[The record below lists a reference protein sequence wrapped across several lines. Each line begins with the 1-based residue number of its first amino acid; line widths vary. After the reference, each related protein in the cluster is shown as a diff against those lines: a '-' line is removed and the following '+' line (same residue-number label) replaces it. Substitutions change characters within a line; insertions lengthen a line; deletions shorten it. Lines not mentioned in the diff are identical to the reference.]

1 MTSTTLSETKLSD
14 AELAEFTRY
23 DPGVDRVF
31 SVDRGQ
37 KVLVL
42 GHECNTP
49 IHDLCGLGFVVCQ
62 DQPATWRARVKW
74 RFPTIS
80 GHERDRL
87 TIWPKFDYRSF
98 ADLDQDVAPLMRG
111 EPWTPRTDHPGY
123 HEKSW
128 APDFPYRF
136 ALARPEAQRVARGT
150 IGDLADCYRI
160 RLTSGHP
167 DHVERDLVTVA
178 EVIEA
183 IATTPAGL
191 LGRESDHCCFCGR
204 GLTDVTSRALGYGPD
219 CAERYGLPRTP
230 TYAIG

>member
-1 MTSTTLSETKLSD
+1 MISTNLPAPKLSD
-14 AELAEFTRY
+14 AELAELMRY
-23 DPGVDRVF
+23 DPAVDRVF
-31 SVDRGQ
+31 AVDRGQ
-37 KVLVL
+37 KVLAL

-87 TIWPKFDYRSF
+87 TIWPKFAYQSF
-98 ADLDQDVAPLMRG
+98 ADLDREIAPLMG
-111 EPWTPRTDHPGY
+111 EAWTPRTDHPGY

-128 APDFPYRF
+128 APDSPYRF
-136 ALARPEAQRVARGT
+136 ALARPEEQRVARGT
-150 IGDLADCYRI
+150 IGDLADRYRI

-167 DHVERDLVTVA
+167 DHVERDLTTIA

-183 IATTPAGL
+183 IAAAPAGL
-191 LGRESDHCCFCGR
+191 LGRESDFA
-204 GLTDVTSRALGYGPD
+204 VSA
-219 CAERYGLPRTP
+219 A
-230 TYAIG
+230 AA